1 MRRPEIYYNREGKMK
16 RILTVMI
23 TGLMLAG
30 CASVTKTEGI
40 KVDREKVLE
49 LKPGVT
55 TRQSV
60 LQAFGAPSEVS
71 FENNEERM
79 SYIFKEK
86 KTPAYFGGIVEN
98 DVISREKKT
107 VLELVFRN
115 DVVHSYRYKS
125 SEN

>member
-1 MRRPEIYYNREGKMK
+1 MK
-16 RILTVMI
+16 RVTIALMA
-23 TGLMLAG
+23 GLLLIG
-30 CASVTKTEGI
+30 CASVTKTEGV

-49 LKPGVT
+49 LKAGVT

-60 LQAFGAPSEVS
+60 LQAFGAPTEVS

-79 SYIFKEK
+79 SYVFKEK
-86 KTPAYFGGIVEN
+86 KTPAYLGGIVEN

-107 VLELVFRN
+107 VLELVFKN
-115 DVVHSYRYKS
+115 DVVYSYRYKS

>member
-1 MRRPEIYYNREGKMK
+1 MK
-16 RILTVMI
+16 RAAMALMI
-23 TGLMLAG
+23 GLLLAG
-30 CASVTKTEGI
+30 CASVTKSEGV

-55 TRQSV
+55 TRQNV
-60 LQAFGAPSEVS
+60 LQSFGAPSEVS
-71 FENNEERM
+71 FENGEERM

-86 KTPAYFGGIVEN
+86 KTPAYLGGVVEN
-98 DVISREKKT
+98 DVTSREKKT

-115 DVVHSYRYKS
+115 DIVYSYRYKT

>member
-1 MRRPEIYYNREGKMK
+1 MRSSCMFNNRRMKMK
-16 RILTVMI
+16 RILIAAI

-30 CASVTKTEGI
+30 CASVTKTEGV
-40 KVDREKVLE
+40 KVDKEKVLE

-55 TRQSV
+55 TRQAV
-60 LQAFGAPSEVS
+60 LAAFGTPSEVS

-79 SYIFKEK
+79 SYVFMEK
-86 KTPAYFGGIVEN
+86 KTPSYLGGVVEN

-107 VLELVFRN
+107 VLELVLKN
-115 DVVHSYRYKS
+115 DVVYSYRYKS

>member
-1 MRRPEIYYNREGKMK
+1 MK
-16 RILTVMI
+16 RILIAMI

-55 TRQSV
+55 SRQAV

-79 SYIFKEK
+79 SYIFREK

-107 VLELVFRN
+107 VLELVFKN

>member
-1 MRRPEIYYNREGKMK
+1 MK
-16 RILTVMI
+16 RVAIALI
-23 TGLMLAG
+23 TGLLLVG
-30 CASVTKTEGI
+30 CTAVTKTEGI

-60 LQAFGAPSEVS
+60 LQVFGAPSEVS

-79 SYIFKEK
+79 SYVFKEK

-107 VLELVFRN
+107 VLEVVLRN
-115 DVVHSYRYKS
+115 DIVHSYRYKS

>member
-1 MRRPEIYYNREGKMK
+1 MK
-16 RILTVMI
+16 RILIAMI

-30 CASVTKTEGI
+30 CASVTKTEGV

-60 LQAFGAPSEVS
+60 IEAFGAPSEVS

-115 DVVHSYRYKS
+115 DVVHSYKYKS
-125 SEN
+125 TEN